1 VTQRLAGHRDAA
13 TYPPPVVAPSP
24 PPVPPVPPVGDPA
37 RVLVAGVVPPP
48 RFGREAE
55 VAATAAAVA
64 DSGADLID
72 VSLPPRLAGAV
83 ARHGSTAT
91 SARATTLDEVTS
103 AARLGAHVVMVPADL
118 AVAAR
123 EALSGEGLGGTT
135 VAVLL
140 DQLAAVPAVRTVAE
154 HVGAQLAFDAT
165 GLAGA
170 DAIARESAAVVAG
183 CRLLR
188 TADVR
193 RSRRVAEVMSA
204 ILAARRP
211 ADGAA
216 DDAAGTHHATAAD
229 DAAGTDDAAG
239 GPR

>member
-1 VTQRLAGHRDAA
+1 
-13 TYPPPVVAPSP
+13 VVAPTP
-24 PPVPPVPPVGDPA
+24 PPVPPVPPVSDAA

-72 VSLPPRLAGAV
+72 VSLPPRLAGSV
-83 ARHGSTAT
+83 ARDGSTAT
-91 SARATTLDEVTS
+91 SARATTLDEVIS
-103 AARLGAHVVMVPADL
+103 AARLGARVVMVPADL
-118 AVAAR
+118 APAAR
-123 EALSGEGLGGTT
+123 QALADEGPSGTT
-135 VAVLL
+135 VAVLV
-140 DQLAAVPAVRTVAE
+140 DQLADVPTASKAAE
-154 HVGAQLAFDAT
+154 RAGAPLAFDAT

-216 DDAAGTHHATAAD
+216 ADDAAAADEAAAAD
-229 DAAGTDDAAG
+229 DAS
-239 GPR
+239 GPP